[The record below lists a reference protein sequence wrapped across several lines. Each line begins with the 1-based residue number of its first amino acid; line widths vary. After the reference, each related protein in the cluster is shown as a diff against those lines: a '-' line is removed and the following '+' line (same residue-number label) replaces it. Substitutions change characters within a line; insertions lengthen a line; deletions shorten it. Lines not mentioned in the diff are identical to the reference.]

1 MGGVENVGR
10 VVVVKEKRRIR
21 SRITN
26 SISTINRM
34 EDFDLFNF
42 IQ

>member
-34 EDFDLFNF
+34 EDFDLINF